1 MDTQQVSTTLLEPL
15 RAAASALRRVPGA
28 GVVSRTTEGALD
40 RIGAVSPQ
48 GRRIAVY
55 TGAGVLG
62 LAGVVEWPIALT
74 GAAVAWLTQ
83 PKPEDRPS
91 TSAGS
96 RSTTSG
102 TRARTA
108 AAPAK
113 KATAPAKKAT
123 APARKSTA
131 SARKSTGQSAK
142 STGPAGKSTGQKTT
156 SAGRGKSTA
165 RTGSTARRSSA
176 TG

>member
-1 MDTQQVSTTLLEPL
+1 MDTQQASTTLLEPL
-15 RAAASALRRVPGA
+15 RTAASALRRVPGA
-28 GVVSRTTEGALD
+28 GAVTRAAEGALD

-83 PKPEDRPS
+83 PKPEDEPS
-91 TSAGS
+91 TSGS
-96 RSTTSG
+96 GSTTSG
-102 TRARTA
+102 TRGRTTATQTKKA
-108 AAPAK
+108 ATQTK
-113 KATAPAKKAT
+113 KATAMAKKV
-123 APARKSTA
+123 TA
-131 SARKSTGQSAK
+131 SAGKSTGQSAK
-142 STGPAGKSTGQKTT
+142 SSGPASKSTSRKTT
-156 SAGRGKSTA
+156 SAGRGKSAA